1 MSATVLGLG
10 VDLVDVAE
18 LRQLL
23 TASDGAFVE
32 TAWTPKELAQ
42 CAQQSSRLAACWAAK
57 EAAMKALG
65 LGIGDI
71 DPLDV
76 EVDMDDQL
84 HLLVHLSGPA
94 ETARIDRGI
103 TSLVVRVARD
113 QQWAIATAIATGPG
127 R

>member
-10 VDLVDVAE
+10 VDLVDVVE
-18 LRQLL
+18 LHQLL
-23 TASDGAFVE
+23 AASDGAFVE
-32 TAWTPKELAQ
+32 AGWTPKELAQ
-42 CAQQSSRLAACWAAK
+42 SARQSSRLAACWAAK

-76 EVDMDDQL
+76 EVDMSDQL
-84 HLLVHLSGPA
+84 RPLVHLFGQA
-94 ETARIDRGI
+94 EAARIDRGI
-103 TSLVVRVARD
+103 TSVVVKVAHD
-113 QQWAIATAIATGPG
+113 PQWAIATAVATGPG

>member
-1 MSATVLGLG
+1 MSATVIGLG

-23 TASDGAFVE
+23 AASGGAFVE
-32 TAWTPKELAQ
+32 TGWTPKELAQ
-42 CAQQSSRLAACWAAK
+42 SAQQSSRLAACWAAK

-76 EVDMDDQL
+76 EVDMGDEL
-84 HLLVHLSGPA
+84 RPLVHLSGPA
-94 ETARIDRGI
+94 ETARMDRGI
-103 TSLVVRVARD
+103 TSLVVSVARD
-113 QQWAIATAIATGPG
+113 QKWAIATAVATGPG